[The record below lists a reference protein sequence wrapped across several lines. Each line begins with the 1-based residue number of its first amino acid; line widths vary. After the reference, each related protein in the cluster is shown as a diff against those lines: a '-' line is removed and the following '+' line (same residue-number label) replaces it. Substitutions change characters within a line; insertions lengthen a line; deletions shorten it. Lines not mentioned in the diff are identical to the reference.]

1 LKKVQIF
8 GRGQTNRD
16 ILYRKAVDLGL
27 EATDHTDPREAI
39 DGADIIV
46 SSVPLAG
53 GLETFLE
60 TDWVKPGA
68 YVNLIDLARTWRQEL
83 LHQFDC
89 IVIEDAVQEAEMA

>member
-1 LKKVQIF
+1 M
-8 GRGQTNRD
+8 
-16 ILYRKAVDLGL
+16 DLGL

-68 YVNLIDLARTWRQEL
+68 YVNLIDLARPWRQEL